1 MIPLSWVIIR
11 PNVPAYLNSV
21 MVVGLFL
28 LLGAVLAVQL
38 MLFESLVSL
47 CEEPGDA
54 TFSDQ

>member
-11 PNVPAYLNSV
+11 PNVPAYLDSV

-47 CEEPGDA
+47 WEEPGYA